1 MHQPRTPF
9 HFTKQRIDASK
20 MPRNATPCPSLS
32 LRVDYFGYAFK
43 KWSTW
48 SKWESRSFSSL
59 CCLWIAL
66 RSKACRRLMVE
77 RSYHRRGWS
86 SQVSTK
92 EMEGMKEKYDEIC
105 TWQELERSGMSFQH
119 VWLLAHLEL
128 LQQIWRRETLYDVWT
143 NRNASW
149 TPWPQE
155 TSSWIWFSHGFSIGR
170 TSSKAQRKRHLNR
183 AATDGRPRVLSMPD
197 KALRRSR
204 IEWFHVF
211 SKYIYYHLT

>member
-1 MHQPRTPF
+1 
-9 HFTKQRIDASK
+9 

-105 TWQELERSGMSFQH
+105 TWQELDAQ
-119 VWLLAHLEL
+119 VWASNMFGCRWHTLNFFSKL
-128 LQQIWRRETLYDVWT
+128 IWRRETLYDVWT

-155 TSSWIWFSHGFSIGR
+155 ASTWIWFSMFSILGR
-170 TSSKAQRKRHLNR
+170 ASSKAKRKRHLNR

>member
-1 MHQPRTPF
+1 
-9 HFTKQRIDASK
+9 

-77 RSYHRRGWS
+77 RSYRRRGWS

-105 TWQELERSGMSFQH
+105 TWQELDAQ
-119 VWLLAHLEL
+119 VWASNMFGCRWHTLNFFSKL
-128 LQQIWRRETLYDVWT
+128 IWRRETLYDVWT

-155 TSSWIWFSHGFSIGR
+155 ASTWNWFSMVFHTWESFQQG
-170 TSSKAQRKRHLNR
+170 TAQTTLESSSYWWTTQ
-183 AATDGRPRVLSMPD
+183 S
-197 KALRRSR
+197 S
-204 IEWFHVF
+204 
-211 SKYIYYHLT
+211 